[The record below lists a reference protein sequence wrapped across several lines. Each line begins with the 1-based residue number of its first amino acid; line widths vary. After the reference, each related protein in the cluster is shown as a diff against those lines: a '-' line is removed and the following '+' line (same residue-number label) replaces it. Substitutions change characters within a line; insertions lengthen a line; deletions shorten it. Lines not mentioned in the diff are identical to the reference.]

1 MKVATQH
8 QIRLG
13 ARRVHYRV
21 VVSEAAGKL
30 RLRVG
35 PNGVEVLQPAARNSE
50 DVHAFLCRHEV
61 WILGALERVQ
71 RMRGLL
77 RPQEQRAGE
86 ILFRGKP
93 AQILV
98 EATRTR
104 SRGCSIVHD
113 EGRIVIRRGPAAC
126 TAISR
131 SLESWFRQEA
141 RKTITRHLAVVTAR
155 LGREPGRVYVM
166 GQRSKWGN
174 CSAKGN
180 LSFNW
185 RLILAPDSV
194 LRYIVTHEAVHLAVP
209 DHSTK
214 FWLTVQSLCPEME
227 RARQWLCRH
236 QSELAVALGI
246 VLNGTRTKG
255 RPTSR

>member
-98 EATRTR
+98 EATHTR

-113 EGRIVIRRGPAAC
+113 EGRIVIRR
-126 TAISR
+126 
-131 SLESWFRQEA
+131 
-141 RKTITRHLAVVTAR
+141 
-155 LGREPGRVYVM
+155 
-166 GQRSKWGN
+166 
-174 CSAKGN
+174 
-180 LSFNW
+180 
-185 RLILAPDSV
+185 
-194 LRYIVTHEAVHLAVP
+194 
-209 DHSTK
+209 
-214 FWLTVQSLCPEME
+214 
-227 RARQWLCRH
+227 
-236 QSELAVALGI
+236 
-246 VLNGTRTKG
+246 
-255 RPTSR
+255 

>member
-86 ILFRGKP
+86 ILFRGGS
-93 AQILV
+93 
-98 EATRTR
+98 R
-104 SRGCSIVHD
+104 SGPRRERWSSRENACALP
-113 EGRIVIRRGPAAC
+113 RRGSGPV
-126 TAISR
+126 SR
-131 SLESWFRQEA
+131 SLENWFRQEA